1 MLRRMTKKLKRLPDE
16 RLTKTG
22 ESRVADAL
30 TVAWMLT
37 VMTVLM
43 LGLMTIGFRWFA
55 SSRPEAPVLG
65 ALADLLYLC
74 AGLCGAISLLIFPL
88 VWKLRKTKPPWGVT
102 LFSLVAA
109 GLPIVL
115 LIARVG
121 LRQ

>member
-1 MLRRMTKKLKRLPDE
+1 MAKKSKRRPDE
-16 RLTKTG
+16 QLTKTG
-22 ESRVADAL
+22 ETRVADAL

-55 SSRPEAPVLG
+55 SARPEAPILG

-74 AGLCGAISLLIFPL
+74 AALCGGISLLMFPL

-102 LFSLVAA
+102 LFSLAAA
-109 GLPIVL
+109 GLPIAL